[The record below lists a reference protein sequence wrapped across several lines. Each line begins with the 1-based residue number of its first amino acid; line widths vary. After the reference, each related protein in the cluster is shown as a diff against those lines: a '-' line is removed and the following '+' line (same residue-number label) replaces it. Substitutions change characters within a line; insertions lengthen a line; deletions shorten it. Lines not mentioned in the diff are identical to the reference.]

1 MNGTNF
7 MFLDA
12 CAIIYLLENNDEKS
26 NKVRQL
32 VGNYLVAEES
42 CVFVSSLSI
51 LECLVFPKKQANLR
65 LIAEYEAFFAADNVV
80 VIDISRD
87 VVYLAVELRARYNL
101 RTPDALQLAC
111 ALKLKAKF
119 VTADKDLF
127 KVAEV
132 EIITL

>member
-1 MNGTNF
+1 

-26 NKVRQL
+26 GKVRQL
-32 VGNYLVAEES
+32 VSDYLTTEES

-51 LECLVFPKKQANLR
+51 LECLVFPKKQENLR

-80 VIDISRD
+80 VIDIRRD
-87 VVYLAVELRARYNL
+87 VIYLAVELRAKYNL

-111 ALKLKAKF
+111 ALKLNINF
-119 VTADKDLF
+119 VTAAKDLF